1 VQNQGNIAADS
12 LKLRG
17 RNLTASKSCHVFTI
31 SRIVML
37 SCNFLFESVYLPSIT
52 RILMRSAL
60 FLKSYAISEVKTFI
74 TFAPVC
80 CCYMEEPSL
89 EALALA
95 FVSLYY

>member
-1 VQNQGNIAADS
+1 M
-12 LKLRG
+12 
-17 RNLTASKSCHVFTI
+17 FTI

-37 SCNFLFESVYLPSIT
+37 SCNFLFKSVYLPSIT
-52 RILMRSAL
+52 RILIRSAL

-80 CCYMEEPSL
+80 CYMEEPSL